1 MSAETYDLILAGG
14 GLANGLIA
22 HRLLE
27 RRPELRLLVVE
38 AAPRLGGNHTWSF
51 HDGDLSYVEHQW
63 IDPFVARR
71 WPAYDVHFPRR
82 ARPVDTGYASVSSE
96 RFADIL
102 TPALG
107 ERLLAGTPIRVL
119 TAQSVTLE
127 DGRVLQARAVI
138 DGRGQRRS
146 AHLTL
151 GFQKFLGQEW
161 ETDGPHGLTQP
172 IVMDATVPQSD
183 GYRFVYVLPFS
194 PTRLLIED
202 TYYADGAA
210 LEREVLRRE
219 IAAYATRRG
228 WRLKTLV
235 REEDGILPI
244 ALGGDMGRLI
254 EEAQGVPTV
263 GLARALFHPT
273 TGYSLPDAVHV
284 ADLVSAAPELSAGAL
299 ERILSQHARN
309 LWSDRAYF
317 RMLNRL
323 LFGAGE
329 PTERYRILE
338 HFYRLPDPLVA
349 RFYAARLEFSDKLRI
364 FVGKPPVSVRGALR
378 ILAAPTRLK
387 DSA

>member
-1 MSAETYDLILAGG
+1 MSPHRFDLILAGG

-22 HRLLE
+22 HRLAE
-27 RRPELRLLVVE
+27 RRPELNILVVE
-38 AAPRLGGNHTWSF
+38 GAEALGGNHTWSF
-51 HDGDLSYVEHQW
+51 HDGDLSPVEHGW
-63 IDPFVARR
+63 IEPFVAHR
-71 WPAYDVHFPRR
+71 WPGYDVRFPRR
-82 ARPVDTGYASVSSE
+82 ARGVETGYASVSSQ
-96 RFADIL
+96 RFAAVL
-102 TPALG
+102 REQLG
-107 ERLLAGTPIRVL
+107 SRLRLGAPIRAL
-119 TAQSVTLE
+119 SPRGVTLE
-127 DGRVLQARAVI
+127 SGEELQAGAVI

-146 AHLTL
+146 AHLSL

-161 ETDGPHGLTQP
+161 ETAVPHGVTRP
-172 IVMDATVPQSD
+172 VVMDATVPQEG

-210 LEREVLRRE
+210 LDRETLRGE
-219 IAAYATRRG
+219 IAAYAERQG
-228 WRLKTLV
+228 WQLARLL

-244 ALGGDMGRLI
+244 ALGGDMEKLI
-254 EEAQGVPTV
+254 EEAAGVPTV

-284 ADLVSAAPELSAGAL
+284 ADLVSAAPDLSAEAL
-299 ERILSQHARN
+299 SRLLAQHARN

-317 RMLNRL
+317 RLLNRL
-323 LFGAGE
+323 LFGAGH
-329 PTERYRILE
+329 PAERYRILE

-378 ILAAPTRLK
+378 ILAAPSRLR
-387 DSA
+387 DTA